1 MQSPQEVGAFRLPE
15 EVAGLCYLHSITNR
29 ESSWSAPFLRF
40 QDHFKGW
47 MTARALLKNTVD
59 NKIILDYLN
68 QTKFSIVSD
77 ETFFSFFMLDCIS
90 KNVGIFYNKKDYTFD
105 KKLIN
110 LVAKVHQINF
120 GNFEESLSNIN
131 DILNK
136 TQEIPNYKFEN
147 FKDYYSD
154 YFLKI

>member
-1 MQSPQEVGAFRLPE
+1 
-15 EVAGLCYLHSITNR
+15 
-29 ESSWSAPFLRF
+29 
-40 QDHFKGW
+40 
-47 MTARALLKNTVD
+47 
-59 NKIILDYLN
+59 
-68 QTKFSIVSD
+68 
-77 ETFFSFFMLDCIS
+77 MLDCIS
-90 KNVGIFYNKKDYTFD
+90 KNVGIFYNKKNYIID

-120 GNFEESLSNIN
+120 GDFEESLSKIN
-131 DILNK
+131 NILNK